1 MNLFKKA
8 AVFTDIHFG
17 LKSNSLQHNQDCC
30 NFIDWFIETAKEQG
44 CDTCFFLG
52 DYHHHRS
59 SINIQTLQFALRGIE
74 KLSANFE
81 HVYFIAGNHD
91 LYYRDKRDIHSVEWA
106 RHLPNV
112 TIIDDWFESG
122 DVVIAPWLVGDDWRK
137 LESKRGKY
145 LFGHFELPKFILNAM
160 IEMPD
165 HGELQTQHLQGFDYV
180 FSGHF
185 HKRQQ
190 QNNVIYIGNAFPH
203 NFSDAHDDERGMMI
217 LEWGGQPE
225 FISWPD
231 APKFRVYNL
240 SQILDNPE
248 RLLLA
253 NSHVKV
259 NLDVELSFEEASFVR
274 ETLVPQYKLREMT
287 LIPLKSDLETDVTD
301 YTNTGFESVD
311 AIIQRQ
317 IEELQEG
324 AFDKRLLLSIY
335 QSI

>member
-17 LKSNSLQHNQDCC
+17 LKSNSLQHNQDCG

-122 DVVIAPWLVGDDWRK
+122 EVVIAPWLVGDDWRK
-137 LESKRGKY
+137 LEGKRGKY